1 VHKLTKK
8 AEVLAVVKAGGK
20 IGPGGCRGLLRLTDK
35 TGAEVHAWQTALKAA
50 VKHMTSARRSTRQ
63 TAAAV
68 TDEAGRTIADKETDR
83 G

>member
-1 VHKLTKK
+1 MHKLTKT

-35 TGAEVHAWQTALKAA
+35 TGAEVHAWQTALK
-50 VKHMTSARRSTRQ
+50 SATKSLAGYRRSTRP

-68 TDEAGRTIADKETDR
+68 TDDAGRMLASPVREED
-83 G
+83 